1 MMCQN
6 RFEKRIIWHAMP
18 ILFSLSS
25 SKESFGIE
33 LTHNF
38 FLCELISELYMFISP
53 PRIICAFLLKKS
65 TLSK

>member
-1 MMCQN
+1 LKKEL
-6 RFEKRIIWHAMP
+6 FDTP

-33 LTHNF
+33 LTHGF
-38 FLCELISELYMFISP
+38 FLYELISELMFISSP
-53 PRIICAFLLKKS
+53 LSTYFCYMNS